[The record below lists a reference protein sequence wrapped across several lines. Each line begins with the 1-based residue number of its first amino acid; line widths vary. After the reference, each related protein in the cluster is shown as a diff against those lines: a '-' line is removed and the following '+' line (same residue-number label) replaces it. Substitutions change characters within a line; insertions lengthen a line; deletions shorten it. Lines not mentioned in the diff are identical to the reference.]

1 MSTAI
6 VDPTNLIFPD
16 CVLATVGNRLLT
28 MEAVTNVEYRGL
40 SMDDPKGT
48 VGFDVTEWVA
58 GEAEMA
64 GFGKGMIPATADYL
78 VTIEFLYKHSNS
90 AVGERLH
97 RQTTRDIRTMLYAD
111 DTLAVA
117 LAPLSRTADGIIER
131 MLRWKVIG
139 QRSGSSK
146 INSAFVSLSATEFT
160 FTTEIVPE

>member
-1 MSTAI
+1 MTRVA
-6 VDPTNLIFPD
+6 VDPAELIFPD
-16 CVLATVGNRLLT
+16 CVIATVGNRLLDL
-28 MEAVTNVEYRGL
+28 EAVLNVEYRSL
-40 SMDDPKGT
+40 SIDDPAGT

-58 GEAEMA
+58 GEEEMA
-64 GFGKGMIPATADYL
+64 GFGKGMIPSTSDYL
-78 VTIEFLYKHSNS
+78 VTIEFLLKHSDS

-139 QRSGSSK
+139 QRNGSSK
-146 INSAFVSLSATEFT
+146 INGAFVSLSATEFT